1 MPVLRKWLGVFISFG
16 LVMAVFPDVVFNGT
30 SIRITDQFNGYL
42 SGLSFT
48 NPFPKADHTEWW
60 SGMNDSGGA
69 LFQFEPGIQFV
80 KNAIENRDSVY
91 WNPYSAAGSLGPEVA
106 VDLKLSAFTL
116 ANALLGGGSL
126 AYNILF
132 LISYFIGALS
142 VYSIANRFFRLSP
155 LGATAASLFFLLNGY
170 SVANLGSN
178 VTLSYPFVAFVLY
191 AALLLVNK
199 QSIRVLAL
207 FACALAIMM
216 SFSFMPTLVTSL
228 LMIGFLVL
236 AQIYLEATTS
246 NAPKIFTLKVTGC
259 LGLGAF
265 IAFLIVSPIYLPFIE
280 SIKTVELL
288 SEYSERKFFPIYFP
302 NALNLFF
309 SPSLFFESYNAMELR
324 ALAFAPG
331 DYSILTGAFTRT
343 YAGNTIY
350 HFGTVAI
357 FLVISTF
364 SVKAFFSKI
373 IYKYLF
379 FIFILIILRIS
390 ILAPIFYHIPVIG
403 TLGTQYWWAAIIIP
417 FAFLVGYGLDL
428 FYREGPKPLWTIA
441 AGLLLCGTIWYTWK
455 TFGLQEPNMHF
466 KSTMLL
472 FTVCIAFIFVLIVA
486 IYYIPSGKTRKA
498 GLAICILILLFAE
511 LAVHSKMVRYQRND
525 AFIDLEPALQFVQ
538 ENIGLQRSLN
548 FFNTGLYSELGSAFG
563 IQEFSAMSPST
574 MPAFRRFFFSAVNL
588 EISQRQPL
596 FPSLRII
603 RDEPEKNSF
612 DFKKL
617 SLAGIK
623 YILIPGSFMNYKAWL
638 LDRGWSIAFQ
648 TPRTMVLEN
657 PDLVARSFVYPVD
670 RGQTMADFKLP
681 QDFQSRITPAQI
693 ESYRNASVVIK
704 GDAKSDGL
712 VVLTDNWHPNW
723 TASLNGAEA
732 DIIKVQGTF
741 RGIKVAKGPFR
752 IEMTYRPKSLSIA
765 QTMCLLGVALVV
777 LLGFFGKKIE
787 QRLITMRQQ
796 TVSS

>member
-1 MPVLRKWLGVFISFG
+1 MVERDERFG
-16 LVMAVFPDVVFNGT
+16 
-30 SIRITDQFNGYL
+30 R
-42 SGLSFT
+42 
-48 NPFPKADHTEWW
+48 
-60 SGMNDSGGA
+60 A
-69 LFQFEPGIQFV
+69 LFQSEPSIQFV

-155 LGATAASLFFLLNGY
+155 LGATAASLFFLMNGY

-199 QSIRVLAL
+199 QSIRALAL
-207 FACALAIMM
+207 FAFALAIMM
-216 SFSFMPTLVTSL
+216 SFSFMPTTVTSL
-228 LMIGFLVL
+228 LMIGFLVFV
-236 AQIYLEATTS
+236 QIYLEAITS
-246 NAPKIFTLKVTGC
+246 DVPKIFALKAIGW
-259 LGLGAF
+259 LGLGTF
-265 IAFLIVSPIYLPFIE
+265 ISFLIVSPIYLPFIE
-280 SIKTVELL
+280 SLKVTELL
-288 SEYSERKFFPIYFP
+288 LEYSQRIFHPIYFP
-302 NALNLFF
+302 NEINLFF
-309 SPSLFFESYNAMELR
+309 SPSLFFESYNAKS
-324 ALAFAPG
+324 PSG
-331 DYSILTGAFTRT
+331 IS
-343 YAGNTIY
+343 YAGYTIY

-357 FLVISTF
+357 FIVISTF
-364 SVKAFFSKI
+364 SVKVFFSIKI
-373 IYKYLF
+373 YRYLF
-379 FIFILIILRIS
+379 FIFTITILRMS
-390 ILAPIFYHIPVIG
+390 ILAPIFNNIPIIG
-403 TLGTQYWWAAIIIP
+403 SIATPYWWILIMIP
-417 FAFLVGYGLDL
+417 FAFLVVYGVDL
-428 FYREGPKPLWTIA
+428 FYREGPKWFWTIA
-441 AGLLLCGTIWYTWK
+441 ASLLLCGTIWYTWK

-466 KSTMLL
+466 KSAMLL

-486 IYYIPSGKTRKA
+486 IYYIPSNKIRKT
-498 GLAICILILLFAE
+498 GLAICILVLLFAE
-511 LAVHSKMVRYQRND
+511 LAIHAKMVRYQRND

-548 FFNTGLYSELGSAFG
+548 FFNTGLYSELSSALG

-574 MPAFRRFFFSAVNL
+574 MPAFRRFFYSAVNL
-588 EISQRQPL
+588 ENSQRQGYSPDV
-596 FPSLRII
+596 FPQGSFPTLRLIQ
-603 RDEPEKNSF
+603 DEPEKNSF
-612 DFKKL
+612 DFEKL

-623 YILIPGSFMNYKAWL
+623 YILIPGSFTNYKAWL

-670 RGQTMADFKLP
+670 RGQIMADFKLP
-681 QDFQSRITPAQI
+681 QDFQSRITSAQI

-723 TASLNGAEA
+723 AASLNGAEA

-741 RGIKVAKGPFR
+741 RGIKVAKGPFQ

-765 QTMCLLGVALVV
+765 QAMCILGVALVV